1 MTIEFDGND
10 AAALA
15 GKRKR
20 NVAPADERLI
30 SLDLPAVVAA
40 ECVEVAK
47 ATGMPLNKVREIVR
61 QKAASAA
68 EAAVAGQVKA
78 IVREELVRA
87 LGGEQATIGG
97 GG

>member
-20 NVAPADERLI
+20 NVAPADERLV

-40 ECVEVAK
+40 ECLEASRLS
-47 ATGMPLNKVREIVR
+47 GMPLTKVREIVR
-61 QKAASAA
+61 QKAANAA
-68 EAAVAGQVKA
+68 EAAVTGKVKD

-87 LGGEQATIGG
+87 LGGEQTTIGG
-97 GG
+97 GV